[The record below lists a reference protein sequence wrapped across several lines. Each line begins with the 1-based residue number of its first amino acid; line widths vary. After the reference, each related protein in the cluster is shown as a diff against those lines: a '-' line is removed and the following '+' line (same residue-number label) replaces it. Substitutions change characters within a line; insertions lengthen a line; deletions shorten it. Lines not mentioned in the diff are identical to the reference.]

1 MLTGL
6 LHFPAGPMQNAI
18 RSMPNSFPASGISS
32 STLRLSSPDW
42 AMVTIF
48 KASAPVLHM
57 LSSFARKIPLEGVS
71 AGLCHESRTFAPACR
86 KAAISSTPA
95 WCSRSIQSAPDF
107 AASSSML
114 SRRSSRPAKAP
125 ISRTG
130 LLVAI
135 TGSRCFTDKTLRKDF
150 ISSIEYLMA
159 NLSIRHSTRS
169 TSGWFSHLGNSS
181 EEHSTRHPQIP
192 VFRTREG
199 RFPRSAFTLSNP
211 CSTPLA
217 STSKEP
223 GSIPPPFLRPLMPAS
238 GIIAAARRRAGL
250 PEAFGFGRLILRLCA
265 GTHLF
270 LLDPERLCGIAF
282 RVRTQNLQKCHVFR
296 QHIQGRPDGAVV
308 PVALYIGI
316 KEVLPRKEPV

>member
-71 AGLCHESRTFAPACR
+71 AGLCHERRTFAPACR

-192 VFRTREG
+192 VFRTS
-199 RFPRSAFTLSNP
+199 FS
-211 CSTPLA
+211 
-217 STSKEP
+217 
-223 GSIPPPFLRPLMPAS
+223 RPLMAAS
-238 GIIAAARRRAGL
+238 GIIAAHPHL
-250 PEAFGFGRLILRLCA
+250 LLLYPTRLC
-265 GTHLF
+265 
-270 LLDPERLCGIAF
+270 RIAF
-282 RVRTQNLQKCHVFR
+282 RVRAENLQKSHVFR
-296 QHIQGRPDGAVV
+296 QRIQGRLDGAVV
-308 PVALYIGI
+308 PVALYIGV
-316 KEVLPRKEPV
+316 KEVLPRKEPVGTRFDTGHIDR